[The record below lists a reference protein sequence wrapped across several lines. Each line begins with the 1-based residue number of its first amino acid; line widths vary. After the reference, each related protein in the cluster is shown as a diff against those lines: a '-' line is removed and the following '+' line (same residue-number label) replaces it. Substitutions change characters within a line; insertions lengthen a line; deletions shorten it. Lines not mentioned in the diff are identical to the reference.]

1 MLLIFNLFW
10 QGFFNSAV
18 PLVPKVP
25 VCAGLC
31 CSGTCLAGILLFTGW
46 QHAHMVV
53 LVTPVLTHSHV
64 QKTWQRP
71 HKTWIKG
78 SYSSPAFHWE
88 SHSSIRFMLSRKMLY
103 VENYRTILVW
113 AATHTQLTPVWWKVV
128 DYTSSVT
135 EQLVLIVSRLRQG
148 EALSEIIFLCLLLL
162 SALTPCL
169 KQSWAEQEL
178 LWHLPGELYSIPVT
192 TVITRDCAV
201 LFSSHANADQNK
213 VHKSCAGESILHLTP
228 FCCQQ
233 LTWVQLRTISCT
245 RPRSCDPF
253 NTCWLNS
260 TNFLFPFK
268 GAAHAVINL
277 QPPQPH
283 AHASTHCHFQPWC
296 HLFLVLWTKI
306 TALSS
311 YPMEKHW
318 IKT

>member
-1 MLLIFNLFW
+1 
-10 QGFFNSAV
+10 
-18 PLVPKVP
+18 
-25 VCAGLC
+25 
-31 CSGTCLAGILLFTGW
+31 
-46 QHAHMVV
+46 
-53 LVTPVLTHSHV
+53 
-64 QKTWQRP
+64 
-71 HKTWIKG
+71 
-78 SYSSPAFHWE
+78 
-88 SHSSIRFMLSRKMLY
+88 MLY

-213 VHKSCAGESILHLTP
+213 VHKSCAGESILHLTL

-277 QPPQPH
+277 QPPHPMH
-283 AHASTHCHFQPWC
+283 TPAHTVTFNPGVTYFWYFAPKSLHS
-296 HLFLVLWTKI
+296 VLTQWKNTGSRLKCLLLKWMKRIFKI
-306 TALSS
+306 
-311 YPMEKHW
+311 
-318 IKT
+318 I